1 MKSKIQVGKF
11 NFKVGISKIKILK
24 IPRVKF
30 KILKSKLG
38 DQTVK
43 FEKLAFYLV
52 ITTFKLEISTL
63 KFEF

>member
-1 MKSKIQVGKF
+1 M
-11 NFKVGISKIKILK
+11 
-24 IPRVKF
+24 KF

-63 KFEF
+63 KFEFERKQNTTWKQYASLNN